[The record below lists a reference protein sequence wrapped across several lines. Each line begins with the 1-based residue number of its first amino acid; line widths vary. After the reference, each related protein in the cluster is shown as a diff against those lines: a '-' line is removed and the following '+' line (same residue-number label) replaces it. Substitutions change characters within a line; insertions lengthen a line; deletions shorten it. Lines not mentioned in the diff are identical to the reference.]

1 MSDSPSS
8 NRLLVWAIVASQFGP
23 PFMFSGVAVALPS
36 MGHELGLSATELSLI
51 ETTFLASATAFLLP
65 AGKLADASDR
75 RSMFRW
81 GLMVFAALTFAIGL
95 VSDGGAIVVLRFLQ
109 GMVSTLCAAAGPAL
123 LVELVPPSQRGKV
136 FGAVLGVAYAGLS
149 LGPLCAGWIVAHL
162 GWRAVFFFG
171 TGLIVVGALP
181 VLLGMRSKW
190 RRPERWVHV
199 PSLLLLVAAILA
211 AVFGSAAL
219 QTAWGPWAL
228 GGGGAALVLFVFMQL
243 RVQTP
248 LLDVRELVRNAPLGR
263 ALLVQLLLYLNAYC
277 AIFMLSLFLQVV
289 RGMAPPDAGLVLGI
303 GSVLMTIVAPFAGRL
318 ADKVRPT
325 AVAACGV
332 VAIVVSSSF
341 GTQLDA
347 TSGLWHVAAVLIAQG
362 IGFGLFSS
370 PNLTSIMSSAGEHR
384 SGMAS
389 ALAAQSRGIG
399 MFCGMGV
406 TAAMIALDF
415 GSAPVAE
422 HPERFVGTMRAAYA
436 VLLGSSTLALVVA
449 LVGRRGR
456 DGRKPLES
464 GAA

>member
-81 GLMVFAALTFAIGL
+81 GLLVFAALTFAIGL

-149 LGPLCAGWIVAHL
+149 LGTLCAGWIVAHL

-325 AVAACGV
+325 AVAA
-332 VAIVVSSSF
+332 
-341 GTQLDA
+341 
-347 TSGLWHVAAVLIAQG
+347 
-362 IGFGLFSS
+362 
-370 PNLTSIMSSAGEHR
+370 
-384 SGMAS
+384 
-389 ALAAQSRGIG
+389 
-399 MFCGMGV
+399 
-406 TAAMIALDF
+406 
-415 GSAPVAE
+415 
-422 HPERFVGTMRAAYA
+422 
-436 VLLGSSTLALVVA
+436 
-449 LVGRRGR
+449 
-456 DGRKPLES
+456 
-464 GAA
+464 

>member
-1 MSDSPSS
+1 MTAAPPS

-23 PFMFSGVAVALPS
+23 PFMFSGVAVALPQ
-36 MGHELGLSATELSLI
+36 MGHELVMSAPLMSLV
-51 ETTFLASATAFLLP
+51 ETAFLASATAFLLP
-65 AGKLADASDR
+65 AGRLADASDR

-81 GLMVFAALTFAIGL
+81 GLLVFAALTLAIGL
-95 VSDGGAIVVLRFLQ
+95 VSHSGAIVTLRFLQ
-109 GMVSTLCAAAGPAL
+109 GAASTLCAAAGPAI
-123 LVELVPPSQRGKV
+123 LVELVPAAQRGRI

-149 LGPLCAGWIVAHL
+149 LGPLTAGWIVEHF

-181 VLLGMRSKW
+181 VLLGMRSQW

-199 PSLLLLVAAILA
+199 PSLVLLVAAILA
-211 AVFGSAAL
+211 AVFGSASL

-228 GGGGAALVLFVFMQL
+228 CGGVFALVPFVLLQL
-243 RVQTP
+243 HVAEP
-248 LLDVRELVRNAPLGR
+248 LLDVRELVRNAPLGL

-277 AIFMLSLFLQVV
+277 AIFMLSVFLQVV
-289 RGMAPPDAGLVLGI
+289 RGMSPPDAGLVLAI
-303 GSVLMTIVAPFAGRL
+303 GSVIMTLVAPFAGRL
-318 ADKVRPT
+318 ADKVRP
-325 AVAACGV
+325 ASVAACGV
-332 VAIVVSSSF
+332 VAIVVSSLL
-341 GTQLDA
+341 GTRLDE
-347 TSGLWHVAAVLIAQG
+347 SCGLGLVAAVLIAQG

-370 PNLTSIMSSAGEHR
+370 PNLALIMSSAGERR

-422 HPERFVGTMRAAYA
+422 HPERFVGTMRSAYV
-436 VLLGSSTLALVVA
+436 VLLGSSSMALVVA
-449 LVGRRGR
+449 LLGRRGGS
-456 DGRKPLES
+456 GRAAS
-464 GAA
+464 GVD